1 MKIGFLS
8 YRSHPFSGGQVIYV
22 RHLSNS
28 LARLGHEV
36 SVISG
41 PPYPELNENI
51 HLFKIPSLDLFSVES
66 RLKAFRL
73 KFLFN
78 PTDLIEWFGIM
89 TGGFPEPYTFGR
101 RVNSFF
107 ESSDVEFDVI
117 FDN

>member
-8 YRSHPFSGGQVIYV
+8 YRSHPFSGGQGIYV

-51 HLFKIPSLDLFSVES
+51 HLFKI
-66 RLKAFRL
+66 
-73 KFLFN
+73 
-78 PTDLIEWFGIM
+78 
-89 TGGFPEPYTFGR
+89 
-101 RVNSFF
+101 
-107 ESSDVEFDVI
+107 
-117 FDN
+117 